1 MEPGV
6 VRASRRSSDRALSP
20 SGEELSP
27 ARRWR
32 LALPLM
38 SESLMPSSAG
48 VDEHDDVVVSEED
61 TSNRVRRLL
70 AAWDVATP

>member
-1 MEPGV
+1 LF
-6 VRASRRSSDRALSP
+6 VRAAARRIAALSP
-20 SGEELSP
+20 SGEGLDP
-27 ARRWR
+27 ARGWR

-38 SESLMPSSAG
+38 SESLMPSSAR